1 MEEVL
6 KRIYHTQ
13 YKSLQRKRI
22 QKALDDQLYLRRER
36 KKYDFREDV
45 TMATPLSN
53 LPFEDEI
60 RFDKQFYQLK
70 RNSLLSSKDLV
81 AQGNFPRLPNVGR
94 RAGDKRVRRKFRRC
108 VWAVVFMNYLM
119 KDRKVALLKR
129 KRRAEKCYKNL
140 LVFIDKI
147 IKGYYQKYLKEEF
160 ISYIA
165 ILEKTLR
172 FPSMDLHK

>member
-1 MEEVL
+1 M
-6 KRIYHTQ
+6 
-13 YKSLQRKRI
+13 
-22 QKALDDQLYLRRER
+22 
-36 KKYDFREDV
+36 
-45 TMATPLSN
+45 
-53 LPFEDEI
+53 
-60 RFDKQFYQLK
+60 
-70 RNSLLSSKDLV
+70 

-147 IKGYYQKYLKEEF
+147 IKGYY
-160 ISYIA
+160 
-165 ILEKTLR
+165 
-172 FPSMDLHK
+172 